1 MGARAKSLRTSKG
14 TRQRFFRPPC
24 THVDKACALTFSLS
38 VLTRRC
44 AVGHLKEQFS
54 RGESGTPTK
63 TCRDPGSNW
72 GPPDLRSDALPTEL
86 SRRCQSRKQHCRF
99 FWTKSLPK
107 DMLVD
112 VTQRCF
118 SPSNLLR
125 TLARTLCLS
134 GRNPNVRE
142 SFDSPE
148 KNYPRVI
155 FSLLR
160 VMIMSGN

>member
-14 TRQRFFRPPC
+14 TRQRFFPSAMHACWQSLRLNVFSVCLNTQVCSGPPQR
-24 THVDKACALTFSLS
+24 TV
-38 VLTRRC
+38 
-44 AVGHLKEQFS
+44 FS
-54 RGESGTPTK
+54 RREWHPHQNLPWPRIELGTSRSSVWRSP
-63 TCRDPGSNW
+63 NW
-72 GPPDLRSDALPTEL
+72 AIAALSEQKITL
-86 SRRCQSRKQHCRF
+86 SF